1 MDKVTFTVQKPVKGQ
16 QYHVRWQRIQH
27 LWQCTE
33 VNEEKKTVELSTKD
47 RKKKIADVAWSD
59 LRHTNRNALL
69 NPH

>member
-1 MDKVTFTVQKPVKGQ
+1 MEQLIFTVQKPVKGQ

-47 RKKKIADVAWSD
+47 RKKKIADVAWAD
-59 LRHTNRNALL
+59 LRHTNRNAQL